1 MTWITNESP
10 NSSFWDY
17 ISRFQQSEYVERLYG
32 EFHTGAKIETN
43 KVKMISSA
51 FAQGQMYFESAVN
64 SPIGVA
70 PVLLYYGV
78 VSLAS
83 GLALFKDQCLD
94 EKNLPGRHG
103 LKRVKWKELMSDKY
117 YDLLMLGVK
126 AENGIFEKVVDTA
139 IHLHIEVAYVRDIR
153 KLETF
158 PYWHRLGEIKL
169 VRDRTIVTLD
179 DLVSR
184 SRYTGGHYGGSTKR
198 QKRLHRGTVREDGSG
213 LVLSISFEEKEVQE
227 WLINLSKEHGLE
239 CKGREV
245 VFPLRNFNLQK
256 ADLLPVFHKEKSIG
270 MSIVEN
276 FGNGDRLSEFIKL
289 YLMAYILGML
299 ARYHPSHWMDVVRN
313 QAQGADHHLLLHAT
327 KAVEENFPR
336 EFAGQLAFLTD
347 DPYFF
352 GEHFGES
359 MSMFADDWREI
370 VGVGQFSG

>member
-1 MTWITNESP
+1 
-10 NSSFWDY
+10 
-17 ISRFQQSEYVERLYG
+17 
-32 EFHTGAKIETN
+32 
-43 KVKMISSA
+43 
-51 FAQGQMYFESAVN
+51 
-64 SPIGVA
+64 
-70 PVLLYYGV
+70 
-78 VSLAS
+78 
-83 GLALFKDQCLD
+83 
-94 EKNLPGRHG
+94 
-103 LKRVKWKELMSDKY
+103 MSDKN

-126 AENGIFEKVVDTA
+126 AENGMFEKVVDTA
-139 IHLHIEVAYVRDIR
+139 IHLHIEVAYGKNSRN
-153 KLETF
+153 LETF

-184 SRYTGGHYGGSTKR
+184 SRYTGGHYGRSTKR
-198 QKRLHRGTVREDGSG
+198 QKRLHRGTVQADGSG
-213 LVLSISFEEKEVQE
+213 LVLSISPEEKEVPE

-239 CKGREV
+239 CKGRGV
-245 VFPLRNFNLQK
+245 VFPLRNYDLQK
-256 ADLLPVFHKEKSIG
+256 VDLLPVFHREKSID
-270 MSIVEN
+270 MSIAEN

-299 ARYHPSHWMDVVRN
+299 ARYYPSHWMDVVRN

-352 GEHFGES
+352 GEHFGET

-370 VGVGQFSG
+370 VGVGQLSG